1 MIASAMADVEI
12 DYPARIQDAL
22 RVLVRDLLTE
32 VAAEGLP
39 GEHHFYLT
47 FRTGAD
53 GVELTPR
60 LAARFPDEMTV
71 VLQHQFEDLAV
82 DERSFGVT
90 LRFDGRRERLVV
102 PFAALTAF
110 ADPTAEFALRWA
122 AAEPEAAPGEEQEG
136 REDGPGAE
144 IISLDAFR
152 KE

>member
-1 MIASAMADVEI
+1 MADVEI

-22 RVLVRDLLTE
+22 RVLVRDLLAE
-32 VAAEGLP
+32 VAEEGLP

-47 FRTGAD
+47 FHTGAD
-53 GVELTPR
+53 GVGLTPR
-60 LAARFPDEMTV
+60 LAARFPEEMTV

-122 AAEPEAAPGEEQEG
+122 AAEPEGASGEEEG
-136 REDGPGAE
+136 RREDGPGAQVV
-144 IISLDAFR
+144 SLDAFR

>member
-1 MIASAMADVEI
+1 MADVEI

-22 RVLVRDLLTE
+22 RLLVRDLLAE
-32 VAAEGLP
+32 VAEHGLP

-53 GVELTPR
+53 GVELAPR
-60 LAARFPDEMTV
+60 LAARFPEEMTV
-71 VLQHQFEDLAV
+71 VLQHQYEHLAV

-90 LRFDGRRERLVV
+90 LRFDGRRERVVV
-102 PFAALTAF
+102 PFAALSAF

-122 AAEPEAAPGEEQEG
+122 SAEPEAAAGAEGER

-144 IISLDAFR
+144 VVSLDAFR
-152 KE
+152 RE